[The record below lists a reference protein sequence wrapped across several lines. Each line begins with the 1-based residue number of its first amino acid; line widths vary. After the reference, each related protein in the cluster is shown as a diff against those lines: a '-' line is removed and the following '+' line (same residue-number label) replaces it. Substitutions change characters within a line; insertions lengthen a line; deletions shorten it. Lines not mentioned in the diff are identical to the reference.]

1 MKKLFGILCLFFLF
15 SNTVQA
21 DNLKT
26 KLIKPNNNIEPQ
38 QVVKIQLLGLMN
50 NDNPNKDNGIKQTW
64 EFAHPSNKKNT
75 GPLSSFTNL
84 LKSKNYKM
92 LLNHLES
99 KIIKIFESNNRYG
112 FYVRI

>member
-1 MKKLFGILCLFFLF
+1 MKKLFGILCLVFLF
-15 SNTVQA
+15 SNTMQA

-75 GPLSSFTNL
+75 GPLSSFIN
-84 LKSKNYKM
+84 
-92 LLNHLES
+92 
-99 KIIKIFESNNRYG
+99 
-112 FYVRI
+112 